1 MPRIVRNLICG
12 QYLHIMSQGINREYI
27 LKYDNDKEKYL
38 KLMERY
44 SMKFEVNVI
53 AYCIMSNHVHILVKS
68 TNINNIS
75 NFMRMI
81 NGNYAMYYNKK
92 YDRVGF
98 VFRSRFKSKVIMSE
112 KSLIRCIKYIHMN
125 PVKAKIVENEEE
137 YKYSSYIN
145 FKNNFGIYSLEKLNS
160 MLKVDK
166 EFSNRD
172 FQINDKEEQTYTY
185 EIFNLYMEN
194 KNLTIEQ
201 MKGDNKIQKQFLEEI
216 KNKRIDNE
224 INKSELA
231 RILGI
236 ARCTIYKYLKENT
249 ISNLAPTVCGICGKI
264 NSDGLCPK
272 CTKIL
277 EKCAKFEIIN
287 KNICMNFENL
297 IYIFKY
303 EGIIRKLILDYK
315 FNEKPY
321 IYVSFVNFILKN
333 KKIFEILKSYDTIIP
348 VPISRKRMKERG
360 YNQSLLIAKK
370 LSEDLNIQLQTNCLF
385 KTKNIVEQS
394 KLNKEQ
400 REKNIQNVYELKNEQ
415 IINNK
420 KILLIDD
427 IYTTGSTVN
436 ECSKMLRKAQPR
448 KVDVL
453 VLAKD

>member
-166 EFSNRD
+166 EFLNRD
-172 FQINDKEEQTYTY
+172 FQINDKEEQTYT
-185 EIFNLYMEN
+185 EVFLPSSLHAFSLSCGCILY
-194 KNLTIEQ
+194 LISYYRHGLFSIHRTIPNQ
-201 MKGDNKIQKQFLEEI
+201 
-216 KNKRIDNE
+216 
-224 INKSELA
+224 S
-231 RILGI
+231 
-236 ARCTIYKYLKENT
+236 
-249 ISNLAPTVCGICGKI
+249 
-264 NSDGLCPK
+264 
-272 CTKIL
+272 
-277 EKCAKFEIIN
+277 
-287 KNICMNFENL
+287 
-297 IYIFKY
+297 
-303 EGIIRKLILDYK
+303 
-315 FNEKPY
+315 
-321 IYVSFVNFILKN
+321 VSN
-333 KKIFEILKSYDTIIP
+333 KKQGLHFCNP
-348 VPISRKRMKERG
+348 CRFISDK
-360 YNQSLLIAKK
+360 
-370 LSEDLNIQLQTNCLF
+370 
-385 KTKNIVEQS
+385 
-394 KLNKEQ
+394 
-400 REKNIQNVYELKNEQ
+400 
-415 IINNK
+415 
-420 KILLIDD
+420 
-427 IYTTGSTVN
+427 
-436 ECSKMLRKAQPR
+436 
-448 KVDVL
+448 
-453 VLAKD
+453 